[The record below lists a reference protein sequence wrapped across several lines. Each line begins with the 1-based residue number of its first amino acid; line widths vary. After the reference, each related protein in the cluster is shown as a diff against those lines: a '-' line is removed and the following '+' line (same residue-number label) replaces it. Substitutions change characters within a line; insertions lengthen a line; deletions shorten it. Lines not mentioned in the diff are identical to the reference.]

1 MTPRDAALGSLGLL
15 SLALLVVIAM
25 EAIETPAPAATAAA
39 PVAASALPAT
49 EVDDTASSLP
59 IILAR
64 PLFALDR
71 RPSAS
76 GSTVGAV
83 SDDMPRLSGI
93 LIDQSRRRA
102 IFQPSGDAKP
112 VSLAEGEQ
120 VAGWQIQ
127 KIAVDG
133 VTLTGPKGTETLL
146 PKPDPALAAAAA
158 DNPSPIAPGQG
169 GQPAQANPRQFLP
182 GGMQLPPGVPN
193 PFAGP
198 QPAPP
203 QPQPNPQPRPIV
215 PQPRSRQP
223 GGAPAAPNRR

>member
-1 MTPRDAALGSLGLL
+1 MTPRDVALGSLGLL
-15 SLALLVVIAM
+15 SFALVAIIAA
-25 EAIETPAPAATAAA
+25 EAIEAPAPAATAAA
-39 PVAASALPAT
+39 PVAASALPTA

-76 GSTVGAV
+76 GSTIGAV

-93 LIDQSRRRA
+93 LIDQSQRRA
-102 IFQPSGDAKP
+102 IFQPGGDAKP
-112 VSLAEGEQ
+112 VSLSEGEQ

-127 KIAVDG
+127 KIAADG
-133 VTLTGPKGTETLL
+133 VTLTGPKGTETLQ

-158 DNPSPIAPGQG
+158 DNPNPIAPGPG
-169 GQPAQANPRQFLP
+169 GQPQNNPRQFLP

-198 QPAPP
+198 QPA